1 MTASPTRGT
10 DPLAP
15 VPLGAWFGAVAGG
28 LDGLGLLGF
37 AAAIDE
43 AIGSDREW
51 HAVAERQ
58 RGGLPQ

>member
-15 VPLGAWFGAVAGG
+15 VPPGVWFDNEAMAWY
-28 LDGLGLLGF
+28 
-37 AAAIDE
+37 
-43 AIGSDREW
+43 REW
-51 HAVAERQ
+51 LAVAERQ